1 MRILGYYTD
10 RYKEYAGKEYP
21 LGPIVYEAETSQ
33 ELAQLKTSMKAYLDG
48 SRIAFINGE
57 MSLGADWDT
66 KDHFGSPPIPLR
78 WAVIS
83 R

>member
-10 RYKEYAGKEYP
+10 RYEEYAGKESP

-33 ELAQLKTSMKAYLDG
+33 ELAQLKTSMKAY
-48 SRIAFINGE
+48 INGE
-57 MSLGADWDT
+57 MSLSADWDT